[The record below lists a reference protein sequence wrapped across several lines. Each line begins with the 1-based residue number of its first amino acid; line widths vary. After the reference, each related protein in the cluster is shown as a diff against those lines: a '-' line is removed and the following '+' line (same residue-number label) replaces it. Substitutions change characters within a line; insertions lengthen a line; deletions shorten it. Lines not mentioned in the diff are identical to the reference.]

1 MTDWALG
8 GSHQHVSG
16 ELVLHLWSV
25 FSPLFCRFL
34 ALLLGLV
41 CFTGEAGYSRVTI
54 PKVCPLIKW
63 FYGQVKF
70 GEWWVEYRE
79 RGFLT
84 ALLRAFGVCHNFP
97 ETGFGRQVSHY
108 LSRGH
113 ILPLSILLGLV
124 FPGTHLEKICPTGN
138 TGGLGSS
145 HDFVPR
151 SLCVPG
157 PFVCLP
163 SHHACCVRSSPS
175 LKECG
180 PLGSTCFYLGDEG
193 FHAWIWVLTLAFPSA
208 PDSPLNQN
216 PCLISFSS
224 KPKSSLTNLFLSSGA
239 VFFQARNFAVIPDF
253 SYLLHPLCY
262 FFIPSAK
269 HSSLM
274 FFPTVFFSSHF
285 PLSLL
290 WGSHFLQSLPIE
302 FVSSVHQPM
311 RHGLLLMPLFA
322 TF

>member
-1 MTDWALG
+1 MK
-8 GSHQHVSG
+8 
-16 ELVLHLWSV
+16 
-25 FSPLFCRFL
+25 
-34 ALLLGLV
+34 
-41 CFTGEAGYSRVTI
+41 RVTLELTI
-54 PKVCPLIKW
+54 AKVCPLMKW
-63 FYGQVKF
+63 VYGQVKF
-70 GEWWVEYRE
+70 GEWWVECRE
-79 RGFLT
+79 RGVWT
-84 ALLRAFGVCHNFP
+84 ALLRAFGVRHNFP
-97 ETGFGRQVSHY
+97 ETGFSRQVSHHY
-108 LSRGH
+108 LTRGH
-113 ILPLSILLGLV
+113 IVPLSILLGLV
-124 FPGTHLEKICPTGN
+124 FPGTHLEKICPTAT

-145 HDFVPR
+145 HDFVPN

-157 PFVCLP
+157 PFIFLP
-163 SHHACCVRSSPS
+163 SPCVLHEEQSQPQGERPS
-175 LKECG
+175 LS
-180 PLGSTCFYLGDEG
+180 STCFCLGDKD
-193 FHAWIWVLTLAFPSA
+193 FHACIWILTFAFPSA
-208 PDSPLNQN
+208 PDLPLNQN

-239 VFFQARNFAVIPDF
+239 MFFQARNFAVIPDF

-274 FFPTVFFSSHF
+274 FFPTVFFPSHF

-311 RHGLLLMPLFA
+311 RHGLLPRPLFA